1 MAVSDFSSNT
11 FISRGS
17 DIYMYFLLKHLVKK
31 FWMVVNS
38 GREAAYTERPK
49 VILGKMILLNK

>member
-17 DIYMYFLLKHLVKK
+17 DIYFLLKHLVKK
-31 FWMVVNS
+31 IWMVVNS
-38 GREAAYTERPK
+38 GSEAAYTERPK
-49 VILGKMILLNK
+49 VILGKMTDY